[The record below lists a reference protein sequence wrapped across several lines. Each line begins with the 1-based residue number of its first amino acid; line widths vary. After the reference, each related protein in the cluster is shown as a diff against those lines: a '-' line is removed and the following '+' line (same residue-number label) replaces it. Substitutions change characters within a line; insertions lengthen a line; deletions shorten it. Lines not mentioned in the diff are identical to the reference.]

1 MTFDEAFA
9 EIRQFWPGGTPFA
22 FGHGAAAGRLAA
34 EFGRELP
41 AELVTYLDTIAPAQE
56 VDFNTVGNPFCLYG
70 LDRLGIRQPGYNWNP
85 VTNTPI
91 DDWPAG
97 FFLLG
102 DEGGDPVLLDLDDPE
117 MGVQK
122 LWHGEGDW
130 ETGSMV
136 ADTLGQFLLC
146 SAALHHALTAF
157 EEERIIDDA
166 RGFNLAPQA
175 AAWLFPRMKT
185 WAGPHYG
192 AWCSV
197 FDNA

>member
-9 EIRQFWPGGTPFA
+9 KIRQFWPGGTPFA
-22 FGHGAAAGRLAA
+22 FGHCGVAGRLAA

-41 AELVTYLDTIAPAQE
+41 ADLVTYLDTVAPAEE
-56 VDFNTVGNPFCLYG
+56 VDFRTVGNPFYLYG
-70 LDRLGIRQPGYNWNP
+70 PDRLSAHQPGYSWDTVLNAP
-85 VTNTPI
+85 V

-102 DEGGDPVLLDLDDPE
+102 DEGEDPVLLDLDHPE
-117 MGVQK
+117 RGIQK
-122 LWHGEGDW
+122 LWHGQGDW
-130 ETGSMV
+130 ETGDTV
-136 ADTLGQFLLC
+136 ADTIGQFLLC

-157 EEERIIDDA
+157 EADHIIDDE

-185 WAGPHYG
+185 WAGPYYQ
-192 AWCSV
+192 AWCSA